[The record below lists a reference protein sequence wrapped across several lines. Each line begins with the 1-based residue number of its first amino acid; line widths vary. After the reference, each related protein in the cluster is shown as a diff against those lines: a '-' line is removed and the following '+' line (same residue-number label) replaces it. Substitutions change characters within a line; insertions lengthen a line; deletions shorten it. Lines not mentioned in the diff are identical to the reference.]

1 MFNYD
6 TNLLTLIVK
15 ITDLIGQEI
24 LKTEIRNEI
33 NSGKI
38 AHAKLFVGKPGFGT
52 LPLALYFAQ
61 YLFCEKKLENG
72 SCGVCPSCK
81 RVKDFNHPDV
91 HYVYPI
97 VKSVNHI
104 ASSLIST
111 WKEQLNTN
119 VYFNLSSWSSKI
131 DSKNYRPIIAAEES
145 KEIIYKLNL
154 KSYEGGPKVMIIW
167 MAEEMNV
174 FCSNKLLKIIEEPP
188 SDTYIVL
195 VCENIQNLLPTI
207 QSRTQRI
214 NVPFI
219 HSDDLS
225 SYLISKFELS
235 RSEADSVASFA
246 EGDFLNALDYL
257 SANENQV
264 IHREQFI
271 QMMRLCYKKDV
282 IGMLDW
288 SEKMTSESKE
298 HQKFFI
304 VYSLHMF
311 RQSIL
316 ANYIGSEIMRV
327 SEEEEKFLKNFSPYI
342 SGNNIREFQKTFDD
356 AHYHIDRNANA
367 KILFTQLCFQTMR
380 YIHFA

>member
-1 MFNYD
+1 
-6 TNLLTLIVK
+6 
-15 ITDLIGQEI
+15 
-24 LKTEIRNEI
+24 
-33 NSGKI
+33 
-38 AHAKLFVGKPGFGT
+38 
-52 LPLALYFAQ
+52 
-61 YLFCEKKLENG
+61 
-72 SCGVCPSCK
+72 
-81 RVKDFNHPDV
+81 
-91 HYVYPI
+91 
-97 VKSVNHI
+97 
-104 ASSLIST
+104 
-111 WKEQLNTN
+111 
-119 VYFNLSSWSSKI
+119 
-131 DSKNYRPIIAAEES
+131 
-145 KEIIYKLNL
+145 
-154 KSYEGGPKVMIIW
+154 MIIW